1 MSWIILIAS
10 GVLEAV
16 WAAALS
22 ASEGLKKR
30 RPTIVFLVALALSM
44 IGLAWAMNDLP
55 TGTAYAVWVG
65 IGASLTVV
73 WSMVTR
79 KERAS
84 VARILFLLLLVGSV
98 IGLKAVS

>member
-1 MSWIILIAS
+1 VAWLILILS

-22 ASEGLKKR
+22 ASQGLR
-30 RPTIVFLVALALSM
+30 RRGPAVLFAVALVASM
-44 IGLAWAMNDLP
+44 AGLAFAMTQLP

-73 WSMVTR
+73 WAMVSR
-79 KERAS
+79 QERAS
-84 VARILFLLLLVGSV
+84 TARVLLLLLLVACV